1 MWRSATITESQKLGG
16 KGFQEAGLV
25 FFHFLCFKNNQVDFQ
40 AALLLFQIY
49 MGIKQSVLLRNSAN
63 KVTIRHIYYV
73 THKIV
78 TFSVPYVKCQRSNN
92 VGKALSAHE
101 VPAGTQKHQHE
112 EFFHSG
118 LSMELIF
125 KLVVPGILDCA
136 ALPNSAQQLWL
147 EFSWTTENRNLS
159 SS

>member
-1 MWRSATITESQKLGG
+1 MG
-16 KGFQEAGLV
+16 KDFKKQS

-49 MGIKQSVLLRNSAN
+49 MGIKQSVLLRNRAN
-63 KVTIRHIYYV
+63 KVTIRPIYYV

-92 VGKALSAHE
+92 VGKAHG

-112 EFFHSG
+112 DFFHSG
-118 LSMELIF
+118 LSLELTF
-125 KLVVPGILDCA
+125 KLVVPGILDYA
-136 ALPNSAQQLWL
+136 ALPNSAQQL
-147 EFSWTTENRNLS
+147 
-159 SS
+159 